1 MMRTQVAIVGA
12 GPAGLLLS
20 HLLHLGG
27 VNSIVIETG
36 RADDFSPVKNAEGV
50 DSPKTCREDQLR
62 QFGRWFKG
70 ADVLLDTDATGL
82 PRQTIEVSPL
92 FGYDQ
97 ETFTE
102 SWGKLANR
110 PALEDGLYLG

>member
-1 MMRTQVAIVGA
+1 M
-12 GPAGLLLS
+12 
-20 HLLHLGG
+20 
-27 VNSIVIETG
+27 IETG